1 MNIFNQEVR
10 VSKDM
15 ERIIFQLAQI
25 KEFSLIILNFKSI
38 RA

>member
-1 MNIFNQEVR
+1 MNIFNQEVK
-10 VSKDM
+10 VSQDM
-15 ERIIFQLAQI
+15 ERIIFQLAQS